1 MAKKA
6 ATKKAKSLKAKVS
19 DLRALKSGTKVKGGV
34 KLNTKV

>member
-19 DLRALKSGTKVKGGV
+19 DLRALKSGAKVKGGLKV
-34 KLNTKV
+34 NTKM